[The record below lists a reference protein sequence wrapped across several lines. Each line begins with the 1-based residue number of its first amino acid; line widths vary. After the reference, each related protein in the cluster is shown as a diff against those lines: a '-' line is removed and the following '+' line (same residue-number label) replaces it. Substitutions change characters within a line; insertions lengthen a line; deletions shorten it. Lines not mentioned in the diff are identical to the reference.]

1 MDGNHS
7 TRDTA
12 GAGLCPPRW
21 CVWTHALRGIRI
33 FAAHYQDQ
41 VKLRSSWMRVGP
53 KPNGWCPYQTKE
65 RDVLDTEDTQRHTQ
79 WTDSHVET
87 KAETGMAADLPVPTV
102 PGANASLLR
111 PLSLPLGECK

>member
-1 MDGNHS
+1 
-7 TRDTA
+7 
-12 GAGLCPPRW
+12 
-21 CVWTHALRGIRI
+21 
-33 FAAHYQDQ
+33 
-41 VKLRSSWMRVGP
+41 MRVGP
-53 KPNGWCPYQTKE
+53 KPNGWCPYKTKE

-87 KAETGMAADLPVPTV
+87 KAETGMAADLPVPIV